1 MSKVTIEIEKTTLA
15 EMVIMVRTEMLKPM
29 GKLRYAFLRDFM
41 ESAGVNEETIPSFRE
56 KKGWL

>member
-1 MSKVTIEIEKTTLA
+1 MSKVIIEIEKTTLGD
-15 EMVIMVRTEMLKPM
+15 MIVMVRTEMFKPM
-29 GKLRYAFLRDFM
+29 SELRYAFLRDFM